1 MATVAI
7 DLPLMYA
14 DHHVV
19 EVRRVLLGAPGVKG
33 VVASSAFQV
42 VQVEYDPDQAS
53 EDDLKQILDEN
64 GYLGDLQVPM
74 ESGKPAVG
82 SDGETYFRHTAAYES
97 AGTTISF
104 GQEIAA
110 PGRPLWPCPGM
121 GTSPT
126 TDENEGEPDHG

>member
-64 GYLGDLQVPM
+64 GYLGELQVPV

-82 SDGETYFRHTAAYES
+82 SDEKSYFRHSAAYAC
-97 AGTTISF
+97 AGTAVSF
-104 GQEIAA
+104 GQEITASA
-110 PGRPLWPCPGM
+110 RPLWPCPGM
-121 GTSPT
+121 KPAPKM
-126 TDENEGEPDHG
+126 DE

>member
-74 ESGKPAVG
+74 ESGKPVDQSG
-82 SDGETYFRHTAAYES
+82 GESYFRHSATTASTLLASTCS
-97 AGTTISF
+97 AGKRFSSPSRL
-104 GQEIAA
+104 EAA
-110 PGRPLWPCPGM
+110 WALAR
-121 GTSPT
+121 S
-126 TDENEGEPDHG
+126 